1 MLTVDLDRLGLT
13 KGDRLLDIG
22 CGAGRHAA
30 EGARRGASVV
40 AVDLDGSEVKATA
53 GLLAAMAEAGEA
65 DSCALGGALV
75 GDVTRL
81 PFPDGSFDRII
92 ASEVLEHVPDDAAA
106 LAELRRVL
114 APGGRLAVTVP
125 TWFPEQICW
134 LLSDKYHAP
143 YVRGGHVRIYRQAE
157 LAGRAKRAD
166 LAMVDAHGAHAWHS
180 PYWWLRCMV
189 GPDRPI
195 DDNVFTRAYHR
206 FLVWDLMKAPR
217 PVRAIERGLN
227 PWLGKSRIV
236 YFEGESL
243 DRVAVGPEAARAAA

>member
-1 MLTVDLDRLGLT
+1 MLTVDFDRLGLA

-53 GLLAAMAEAGEA
+53 GLLAAMAAAGEA
-65 DSCALGGALV
+65 SNMALGGALM
-75 GDVTRL
+75 GDVTQL
-81 PFPDGSFDRII
+81 PFPDNAFDRII

-106 LAELRRVL
+106 LTELCRVL

-125 TWFPEQICW
+125 TWFPEQVCW
-134 LLSDKYHAP
+134 LLSDRYHAP
-143 YVRGGHVRIYRQAE
+143 FVKGGHVRIYRQPE
-157 LAGRAKRAD
+157 LAARARRAD
-166 LAMVDAHGAHAWHS
+166 LELVDVHGAHAWHS
-180 PYWWLRCMV
+180 PYWWLRCAV

-195 DDNVFTRAYHR
+195 DDHVLTRTYHR

-217 PVRAIERGLN
+217 VVRALERGMN
-227 PWLGKSRIV
+227 PWLGKSRV
-236 YFEGESL
+236 LYFEKTATEGAGGG
-243 DRVAVGPEAARAAA
+243 RVAA